1 MANITLKELNQL
13 YDGAK
18 DTFKLVQ
25 KHLLDFGEQPII
37 IENENFSNLKFEVE
51 LNLDNEI
58 TDVLI
63 VAVGL
68 DGEEIEIRVNDTLS
82 VVQTFELTKQEPL
95 NGIMYALETLIQF
108 EQENDLECMVN
119 YSVPGELVISFEH
132 DFNDYTITINEED
145 ILIEEGDL
153 DEKEENEDDEM
164 ENKRARLEEAR
175 VELSLLEQ
183 EISELEEELGED

>member
-1 MANITLKELNQL
+1 MANITLKELNKL

-108 EQENDLECMVN
+108 EQENDLECEVD
-119 YSVPGELVISFEH
+119 YKTSGELVISFEY
-132 DFNDYTITINEED
+132 DFNKYSITINEED
-145 ILIEEGDL
+145 ILIDEEDL
-153 DEKEENEDDEM
+153 YEYDKEDDDET
-164 ENKRARLEEAR
+164 KRIRLEEAR
-175 VELSLLEQ
+175 VEFDILKR
-183 EISELEEELGED
+183 EIEELEEELRNN

>member
-1 MANITLKELNQL
+1 MANITLKELNRL

-25 KHLLDFGEQPII
+25 KDLLDFGEQPII
-37 IENENFSNLKFEVE
+37 IENENFPNLKFEVE

-82 VVQTFELTKQEPL
+82 VVQTFGLTKQEPL

-108 EQENDLECMVN
+108 EQENDLECELN
-119 YSVPGELVISFEH
+119 YKTSSELVISFES
-132 DFNDYTITINEED
+132 DFNDYIITINEED
-145 ILIEEGDL
+145 IIIEEEDL
-153 DEKEENEDDEM
+153 YEYGKEEDDD

-175 VELSLLEQ
+175 VEFDILKR
-183 EISELEEELGED
+183 EIEELEEELRNN